1 MTTNLTIFAA
11 RTGLTIVQESP
22 ENSGS
27 ITLSELESGFGVQ
40 LYLPLDQ
47 WHALRNALP
56 KANGWAIFSEQDRRW
71 LTGLEGELFAK
82 AHYIRMTTSSTRD
95 LDDEEA
101 A

>member
-1 MTTNLTIFAA
+1 MTTNLMLHAPIH
-11 RTGLTIVQESP
+11 GLVIAQEHP

-27 ITLSELESGFGVQ
+27 ISLSEFNSDFQIQ

-56 KANGWAIFSEQDRRW
+56 KHKGWAIFSEHDKRW

-82 AHYIRMTTSSTRD
+82 AHYIRMTTCSTRD